1 MQKHITGG
9 HPSAQPFIANIND
22 NVEQLQVHALKNLN
36 KMVDYAWHEIADT
49 LPKM

>member
-1 MQKHITGG
+1 MQNPARGG
-9 HPSAQPFIANIND
+9 QPSAQPFIANIND
-22 NVEQLQVHALKNLN
+22 DVQQLQVHALKNLN